1 MQKLFVLTLWPTSQA
16 SVYNVGHSILCFE
29 LAKVFQS
36 KLQMTEK
43 WQNVQFEKSMKY
55 SLASR
60 VDRGR

>member
-36 KLQMTEK
+36 KLQMTK
-43 WQNVQFEKSMKY
+43 NGRMS
-55 SLASR
+55 SLKNQWNIH
-60 VDRGR
+60 